1 MQLLKLP
8 DVFLSPRVPVEVVGA
23 SSPGQGTWEPCGT
36 APTHILFG
44 DVLLNVPVQDSLLFS
59 AAIPALF
66 SYSMEPERPC
76 VPLLPA
82 AHLFQAS
89 ERIVPSQAVIP
100 KPKLSFP
107 VARFS
112 RSGLWSCFC
121 NPRWSRGCCPHHLL
135 LFLSSAVV
143 KVISPCAPHT
153 GPTLS
158 ADPQSTSSAG
168 LRLHPAHPVLGLK
181 HLHPLGAP

>member
-44 DVLLNVPVQDSLLFS
+44 NVLLNVPVQDSLFFS
-59 AAIPALF
+59 AAIPPLF
-66 SYSMEPERPC
+66 SYSTEPERPC

-89 ERIVPSQAVIP
+89 ERAVPSQAVIP
-100 KPKLSFP
+100 KPNHLSQSPSFP
-107 VARFS
+107 GQVCGAAS
-112 RSGLWSCFC
+112 PAIADGAVGAALTISSSSS
-121 NPRWSRGCCPHHLL
+121 PQLL
-135 LFLSSAVV
+135 LKSSPHVLLTPV
-143 KVISPCAPHT
+143 QPSLLTHRAPVQLALGCILHT
-153 GPTLS
+153 LFW
-158 ADPQSTSSAG
+158 D
-168 LRLHPAHPVLGLK
+168 
-181 HLHPLGAP
+181 